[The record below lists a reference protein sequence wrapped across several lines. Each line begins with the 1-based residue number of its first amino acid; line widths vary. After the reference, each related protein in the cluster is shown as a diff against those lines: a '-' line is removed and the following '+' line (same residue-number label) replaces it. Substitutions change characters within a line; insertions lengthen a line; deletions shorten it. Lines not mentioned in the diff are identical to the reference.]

1 MHEIILCISNGE
13 FPQAIRDRPMEIWYS
28 VQENNFLFLV
38 IYLQIGIGNDAL
50 TNLIDFFS
58 SDVEKLSTV
67 E

>member
-1 MHEIILCISNGE
+1 
-13 FPQAIRDRPMEIWYS
+13 MEIWYS